1 MPKIEE
7 NINSVKRYLTQ
18 NSYLRNKF
26 GKKVIKLSLNAGMN
40 CPNRDGTKG
49 TGGCTYC
56 SASLS
61 GDFSGNRSD
70 TITEQLTAQKELLSH
85 KWHDCL
91 YIPYF
96 QAGSNTY
103 APVNILR
110 PMFDEALSFND
121 CVGISIA
128 TRADCITN
136 DMAEYLCY
144 LDSTTYLT
152 VELGLQTVFDNT
164 AVKINR
170 CHTYEE
176 FLTTYNF
183 LHNKGINVCVHIIN
197 GLPGETRDMMIETA
211 ARVSALRPHSIKI
224 HMLHIINGTQ
234 LAEEYNRHPFNILG
248 LQEYINIVCDQIE
261 IMHPDTI
268 IERVTGD
275 GNKNTLIAP
284 LWTANKKSVMNGI
297 DKELIRRNSYQGK
310 HTQRAAF

>member
-1 MPKIEE
+1 MPKTEE
-7 NINSVKRYLTQ
+7 NINSTKRYLTQ
-18 NSYLRNKF
+18 NSYLRSRF
-26 GKKVIKLSLNAGMN
+26 GKKVIKLSLNAGAN

-61 GDFSGNRSD
+61 GDFSGNRYD
-70 TITEQLTAQKELLSH
+70 TITGQLAAQKELLSH

-91 YIPYF
+91 YIAYF

-110 PMFDEALSFND
+110 PMFEEALAFDD

-128 TRADCITN
+128 TRADCIT
-136 DMAEYLCY
+136 DEMAEYLSY
-144 LDSTTYLT
+144 LNSQTYLT
-152 VELGLQTVFDNT
+152 VELGLQTVFDHT
-164 AVKINR
+164 AEKINR

-176 FLTTYNF
+176 FIRTYNF
-183 LHNKGINVCVHIIN
+183 LHSKGINICVHIIN
-197 GLPGETRDMMIETA
+197 GLPGETREMMIETA
-211 ARVSALRPHSIKI
+211 SRVSALRPHSVKI
-224 HMLHIINGTQ
+224 HMLHIINGTR
-234 LAEEYNRHPFNILG
+234 LAEEYNCHPFNIPE

-275 GNKNTLIAP
+275 GSRATLIAP
-284 LWTANKKSVMNGI
+284 LWTLNKKSVINGI
-297 DKELIRRNSYQGK
+297 DKELLRRSSYQGK
-310 HTQRAAF
+310 YTQGAAF